1 MVFYHYHDNL
11 TADDI
16 ERISVYRLTVVYK
29 VNSKEHGNTHIHYF
43 EAANGALL
51 VVLMTA
57 LIINILDIERLEIT
71 RE

>member
-1 MVFYHYHDNL
+1 MTFTHFHDNL
-11 TADDI
+11 TSD
-16 ERISVYRLTVVYK
+16 ELEKTTVYRLTIAYK

-43 EAANGALL
+43 ASANGALL

-57 LIINILDIERLEIT
+57 LIIDIFDIERIEIT

>member
-1 MVFYHYHDNL
+1 MAFYHYHDKL

-16 ERISVYRLTVVYK
+16 ERICVYRLTIVYK
-29 VNSKEHGNTHIHYF
+29 VNSKEQGKTHIHYF

-51 VVLMTA
+51 VILMTA
-57 LIINILDIERLEIT
+57 LIIDIFDIERIEIT

>member
-1 MVFYHYHDNL
+1 MTLYHYYDKI

-16 ERISVYRLTVVYK
+16 ERIIVYRLTIVYK
-29 VNSKEHGNTHIHYF
+29 VDSKEQGKTHIHYF

-51 VVLMTA
+51 VVLMSA
-57 LIINILDIERLEIT
+57 LIVDIFDIERIEIT

>member
-1 MVFYHYHDNL
+1 MTFTHFHDNL

-16 ERISVYRLTVVYK
+16 ERISVYRLTIVYK
-29 VNSKEHGNTHIHYF
+29 VNSKEQGNTHIHYF

-57 LIINILDIERLEIT
+57 LIIDIFDIERIEIT

>member
-1 MVFYHYHDNL
+1 MTFYQYHDGL

-16 ERISVYRLTVVYK
+16 ERISVYRLTIVYK
-29 VNSKEHGNTHIHYF
+29 VNSREQGKKFIHYF

-51 VVLMTA
+51 VVLMSA
-57 LIINILDIERLEIT
+57 LIFDIFDIERIEIT

>member
-16 ERISVYRLTVVYK
+16 ERISVYRLTIVYK

>member
-1 MVFYHYHDNL
+1 MVFYHYHDKL

-16 ERISVYRLTVVYK
+16 ERISVYRLTIVYK
-29 VNSKEHGNTHIHYF
+29 VNSKEQSKTHIHYF

-57 LIINILDIERLEIT
+57 LIIDILDIERLEIT

>member
-1 MVFYHYHDNL
+1 MTFYHYHDKL
-11 TADDI
+11 TEEDI
-16 ERISVYRLTVVYK
+16 KGIGVYRLTIVYY

-57 LIINILDIERLEIT
+57 LIVDIYDIERIEIT
-71 RE
+71 RA

>member
-1 MVFYHYHDNL
+1 MTFTHFHDKL
-11 TADDI
+11 TSD
-16 ERISVYRLTVVYK
+16 ELKRTTVYRLTIVYK

-43 EAANGALL
+43 AAANGALL

-57 LIINILDIERLEIT
+57 LIIDIFDIERIEIT

>member
-1 MVFYHYHDNL
+1 MTFYHYHDKL

-16 ERISVYRLTVVYK
+16 ERISVYRLTIAYK
-29 VNSKEHGNTHIHYF
+29 VNSKEQGKTHIHYF

-51 VVLMTA
+51 VVLMSA
-57 LIINILDIERLEIT
+57 LIVDIFDIERIEIT

>member
-1 MVFYHYHDNL
+1 MTFTHFHDNL
-11 TADDI
+11 TSD
-16 ERISVYRLTVVYK
+16 EMKRTTVYRLTIVYK
-29 VNSKEHGNTHIHYF
+29 VNSKEQGSRHIHYF

-57 LIINILDIERLEIT
+57 LIIDIFDIERIEIT

>member
-1 MVFYHYHDNL
+1 MAFYHYHDKL

-16 ERISVYRLTVVYK
+16 ERISVYRLTIVYH
-29 VNSKEHGNTHIHYF
+29 VNSKEQGNTHIHYF
-43 EAANGALL
+43 AAANGALL

>member
-1 MVFYHYHDNL
+1 MNKTFYHDNL
-11 TADDI
+11 TADEI
-16 ERISVYRLTVVYK
+16 ERISVYRLTIVYK
-29 VNSKEHGNTHIHYF
+29 INSKEQGSTHIHYF

-57 LIINILDIERLEIT
+57 LIIDIFDIERIEIT

>member
-1 MVFYHYHDNL
+1 MTFYYYHDKL

-16 ERISVYRLTVVYK
+16 ERISVYRLTIVYK
-29 VNSKEHGNTHIHYF
+29 VNSKEKGKTHIHYF

-57 LIINILDIERLEIT
+57 LIIDILDIEQIEIT
-71 RE
+71 RK